1 MSDMARDEQ
10 ARQVAR
16 AAAHWLALL
25 ESGTASAQEHE
36 QLQRWREQC
45 PSHEQVWQ
53 RAQGLRQRFTEL
65 PPELA
70 MASLDRHDS
79 KRSDST
85 RRAILKRA
93 LVIAAL
99 IPTGWIVSRQT
110 PVMAW
115 RADLHTATGERRT
128 LQLPDGSQLQ
138 LNTASAVNLD
148 FLDGKRQLSLIE
160 GEIALSMVGN
170 APAVTIKT
178 RMGQIVAS
186 GAELCVRQDERR
198 CRVSVAR
205 GSADLISDQGQTL
218 RLKGGERASL
228 SAQGITPVERFDAQ
242 QPDWRQGVLTVEN
255 RPLGSFLAE
264 LSRYRP
270 GILRWE
276 PELEALKVTGSFRLD
291 NTDRILDLLVASL
304 PVQVHS
310 RTRYWIT
317 LGPRNISA

>member
-1 MSDMARDEQ
+1 MSDMARDQQ
-10 ARQVAR
+10 ARQVAH
-16 AAAHWLALL
+16 AAAYWLALL

-53 RAQGLRQRFTEL
+53 RAQGLRQRFAEL

-79 KRSDST
+79 KRNDPS

-99 IPTGWIVSRQT
+99 IPTGWIISRQLPIT
-110 PVMAW
+110 AW
-115 RADLHTATGERRT
+115 RADLRTATGERKSLR
-128 LQLPDGSQLQ
+128 LPDGSQLQ

-148 FLDGKRQLSLIE
+148 FLDGRRQLALIE
-160 GEIALSMVGN
+160 GEIALSMAGN
-170 APAVTIKT
+170 APAVSIDT
-178 RMGQIVAS
+178 RMGRIIAS
-186 GAELCVRQDERR
+186 GAELCIRQDQHR
-198 CRVSVAR
+198 CRVSVAS
-205 GSADLISDQGQTL
+205 GSVDLLSAQGASL
-218 RLKGGERASL
+218 RLKGGERAAL
-228 SAQGITPVERFDAQ
+228 NAQGITPLERFDAR

-255 RPLGSFLAE
+255 RPLASFLTE
-264 LSRYRP
+264 LGRYRP

-276 PELEALKVTGSFRLD
+276 PELEALRVTGSFRLD
-291 NTDRILDLLVASL
+291 DTDRVLALLAASL
-304 PVQVHS
+304 PVQVHA